1 MSDEHEITNSE
12 PLFGRRSALAL
23 GALTA
28 TALLAPLVRTA
39 RADSGGAVKLT
50 LLLGPPKDP
59 AASNKYYLS
68 THVPL
73 VAKTPGVKKVEVAMV
88 LPPPPNQPASPYYR
102 ITEIYFENIGAL
114 QTALGSPEW
123 KVVVAD
129 VPNFMEPSG
138 ITGFASVIDA

>member
-1 MSDEHEITNSE
+1 MSNQHEITNSE
-12 PLFGRRSALAL
+12 PLFERRSALAL
-23 GALTA
+23 GALAA
-28 TALLAPLVRTA
+28 TALLAPLGRTA
-39 RADSGGAVKLT
+39 RAESGGAVKLT
-50 LLLGPPKDP
+50 LLLGAPKDP

-68 THVPL
+68 THIPL
-73 VAKTPGVKKVEVAMV
+73 VAKTPGVKKIELAMV

-114 QTALGSPEW
+114 QTGLGSPEW

-138 ITGFASVIDA
+138 ITGFASVIVA